1 MTDTTQ
7 IWETWVDARIKASEA
22 ALSGAVADV
31 IGGIQKQNQAAF
43 DALRAEAAALKSE
56 VSELRAE
63 ARLRGS
69 LDDVQARLAKLET
82 PPRLRPLAKVAIA
95 TSISAVNARK
105 LKIHP
110 TIVVTKMKRAQ
121 SD

>member
-82 PPRLRPLAKVAIA
+82 PPRLKAAG
-95 TSISAVNARK
+95 
-105 LKIHP
+105 
-110 TIVVTKMKRAQ
+110 
-121 SD
+121 